1 MLIYNTTFHVD
12 GERYIGQFLTY
23 MRDVYCPAIRAVDE
37 LKNPRLVRLLA
48 DVGENLIGYAMMFE
62 VEDLQVLK
70 SWKTGPGRELE
81 ADFYKTFGEK
91 ILTFSTSMKVV
102 DKF

>member
-1 MLIYNTTFHVD
+1 MLIHNTTFHVD
-12 GERYIGQFLTY
+12 GERYMSQFLTY
-23 MRDVYCPAIRAVDE
+23 MRDVYVPAIRANEE

-48 DVGENLIGYAMMFE
+48 DVGDNLIGYAMMFE
-62 VEDLQVLK
+62 VDDLQVLK
-70 SWKTGPGRELE
+70 RWKTGPGRELHD
-81 ADFYKTFGEK
+81 DFVKTFGER